1 VNVNKVA
8 QVARREFVARVRSKA
23 FIFTT
28 LLVPGLFVLWGSIS
42 GLLQRTDIDQL
53 RLSVLDFGTGIGG
66 SLAERL
72 EAVEAL
78 PIILEE
84 ILEVA
89 PADQE
94 AERQRLS
101 NLIRDGEL
109 DGYLV
114 LRPDDEIMARARYYA
129 RETGNPVIISR
140 LERAVSATVL
150 ENWFT
155 GEELTRVRRV
165 QGADLE
171 TITVSEEGEEAG
183 GFWVAYISTF
193 VLGMLIYMMTLM
205 HGQQMAMAIVEEKSS
220 RLIELIIGAVTA
232 VEFMAGKILGVLG
245 AGLTQ
250 LAIWIAMGVVAVLI
264 VLPGMAMT
272 AGLLDMDLAEIFSL
286 GTLSYFVVFF
296 LLGYLMYVTL
306 FAAIGATCNS
316 TEELQHAMFPGMLP
330 ILIGFFSTFYVMT
343 NPNAFAS
350 KLLSFIPLFTPFAMF
365 ARVNVAEPPL
375 WEVWLGILLLLGA
388 VVLSVYAAAKV
399 FRVSIL
405 MHGKRPAMAD
415 IWRMVRTT

>member
-1 VNVNKVA
+1 MNLSKVN
-8 QVARREFVARVRSKA
+8 QVARREYVARVRSKA

-28 LLVPGLFVLWGSIS
+28 LLIPGLFVVWGSIS

-53 RLSVLDFGTGIGG
+53 RLSVLDFGTGIGANLTEHLDG
-66 SLAERL
+66 IET
-72 EAVEAL
+72 L
-78 PIILEE
+78 PIIIEE
-84 ILEVA
+84 SLEVGA
-89 PADQE
+89 
-94 AERQRLS
+94 AEQDAVRQRMS
-101 NLIRDGEL
+101 SQIREGDL

-114 LRPDDEIMARARYYA
+114 LRPDDEILARAQYFA
-129 RETGNPVIISR
+129 RETGNPVIIGR
-140 LERAVSATVL
+140 LERAVSAAVL
-150 ENWFT
+150 ENWFS
-155 GEELTRVRRV
+155 GEELARVRRV

-205 HGQQMAMAIVEEKSS
+205 HGQQMALAIVEEKSS

-250 LAIWIAMGVVAVLI
+250 LAVWMAMGFVAVLYI
-264 VLPGMAMT
+264 LPGLAMAD
-272 AGLLDMDLAEIFSL
+272 GLMELNIAEAFSL
-286 GTLSYFVVFF
+286 GTLSYFVIFF
-296 LLGYLMYVTL
+296 VLGYLMYVTM

-316 TEELQHAMFPGMLP
+316 TEELQHAMFPAMLP

-350 KLLSFIPLFTPFAMF
+350 RLLSFIPLFTPFAMF
-365 ARVNVAEPPL
+365 ARVNVSEPPF
-375 WEVWLGILLLLGA
+375 WEVWLCILLLLIG
-388 VVLSVYAAAKV
+388 VLVSVYLAAKV

-405 MHGKRPAMAD
+405 MHGKRPAIAD
-415 IWRMVRTT
+415 IWRMLKTA

>member
-1 VNVNKVA
+1 VNFNKVA

-53 RLSVLDFGTGIGG
+53 RLSVLDFGTGIGT
-66 SLAERL
+66 SLTERL
-72 EAVEAL
+72 DAVEAL
-78 PIILEE
+78 PIVIEE
-84 ILEVA
+84 SLEVA

-94 AERQRLS
+94 AERRRLS
-101 NLIRDGEL
+101 NLIREGEL

-114 LRPDDEIMARARYYA
+114 LRPDDEILARAQYYA

-140 LERAVSATVL
+140 LEQAVSATVL

-183 GFWVAYISTF
+183 GFRVAYISTF
-193 VLGMLIYMMTLM
+193 VLSMLIYMMTLM

-250 LAIWIAMGVVAVLI
+250 LAIWIAMGAVAVLF
-264 VLPGMAMT
+264 VLPGMAM
-272 AGLLDMDLAEIFSL
+272 AASLVDMNLAEIFSL
-286 GTLSYFVVFF
+286 GTLTYFVVFF

-350 KLLSFIPLFTPFAMF
+350 KVLSFIPLFTPFAMF

-388 VVLSVYAAAKV
+388 VLVSVYAAAKV

-405 MHGKRPAMAD
+405 MHGKRPAIAD
-415 IWRMVRTT
+415 IWRMVRTA

>member
-1 VNVNKVA
+1 MNLGKVA
-8 QVARREFVARVRSKA
+8 QVARREYVARVRSKA
-23 FIFTT
+23 FILTT
-28 LLVPGLFVLWGSIS
+28 LLIPGLFVVWGSIS

-53 RLSVLDFGTGIGG
+53 RLSVLDFGTGIGAN
-66 SLAERL
+66 LTEHL
-72 EAVEAL
+72 EGIEEL
-78 PIILEE
+78 PIIIEE
-84 ILEVA
+84 SFEVG
-89 PADQE
+89 PAEQD
-94 AERQRLS
+94 AVRQRMS
-101 NLIRDGEL
+101 NLIREDDL

-114 LRPDDEIMARARYYA
+114 LRPDDEILARAQYFA
-129 RETGNPVIISR
+129 RETGNPVIIGR
-140 LERAVSATVL
+140 LERAVSVAVL
-150 ENWFT
+150 ENWFS
-155 GEELTRVRRV
+155 GEELARLRRV

-171 TITVSEEGEEAG
+171 TITVSDEGEEAG

-232 VEFMAGKILGVLG
+232 VEFMAGKIFGVLG

-250 LAIWIAMGVVAVLI
+250 LAVWIVMGLVAVLF
-264 VLPGMAMT
+264 VLPGLAMAD
-272 AGLLDMDLAEIFSL
+272 GLMEIGLAEAFSI
-286 GTLSYFVVFF
+286 GTLSYFLIFF
-296 LLGYLMYVTL
+296 MLGYVMYVTM

-316 TEELQHAMFPGMLP
+316 TEELQHAMFPAMMP

-343 NPNAFAS
+343 NPNALAS
-350 KLLSFIPLFTPFAMF
+350 RVLSFIPLFTPFTMF

-375 WEVWLGILLLLGA
+375 WEVWLAILLLAGA

-405 MHGKRPAMAD
+405 MHGKRPAIVD
-415 IWRMVRTT
+415 IWRMLKTA